1 MPRNMSFSL
10 TTRQY
15 RDRTKDVT
23 RRLGWWN
30 LKAGE
35 LVNGVEKAMGLRR
48 GEKIVVLGRH
58 RIVSTRAEMLNAIT
72 VEDCRRE
79 GFPEMTPAQF
89 VDMFCKHN
97 HCEPD
102 TVVNRIEFQYV
113 GIRFGRGLQARLAQ

>member
-15 RDRTKDVT
+15 RDQTKDVT

-35 LVNGVEKAMGLRR
+35 IVNGVEKAMGLRK
-48 GEKIVVLGRH
+48 GQKIVVLGQH
-58 RIVSTRAEMLNAIT
+58 RIVSTRAEPLNVIT

-79 GFPEMTPAQF
+79 GFPELTPAQF
-89 VDMFCKHN
+89 VDMFCQHN
-97 HCEPD
+97 HCTPE
-102 TVVNRIEFQYV
+102 TVINRIEFQYV
-113 GIRFGRGLQARLAQ
+113 DIRFGRGLYVRPA